1 MVQKYSLQNNK
12 SVTVV
17 TLSNFV
23 CIFVVY
29 NNLVSKTDYKEMKK
43 EDLAACPICSKIQ
56 IDDADQF
63 LLDLK
68 CTIKAYSKNDV
79 IVRQGAVCDS
89 LYMLTLGSVKTVMV
103 TENGN
108 LLGIEI
114 IKAPRPLAPAFLFS
128 DNNHF
133 PVDVT
138 ALDEVEIMKIPKEEI
153 MRLMMTNPDFMKQ
166 FLTHNSNR
174 TQFLTNRLQMLS
186 IKTIKGK
193 IAHFLME
200 QETVSRK
207 SFSISRNQ
215 TELADFFGIARPSLA
230 RSLSEMVQDGIIEI
244 NKKEY
249 TILDMKR
256 LREFLV

>member
-1 MVQKYSLQNNK
+1 
-12 SVTVV
+12 
-17 TLSNFV
+17 
-23 CIFVVY
+23 
-29 NNLVSKTDYKEMKK
+29 MKK
-43 EDLAACPICSKIQ
+43 EDLASCPICSKIQ
-56 IDDADQF
+56 IDDQEQF

-68 CTIKAYSKNDV
+68 YTVKGYAKNDL
-79 IVRQGAVCDS
+79 IVRQGDICDS
-89 LYMLTLGSVKTVMV
+89 LYMLTLGSVKTEMI

-108 LLGIEI
+108 ILGIEI

-138 ALDEVEIMKIPKEEI
+138 ALEEVEIMKIPKEEI

-193 IAHFLME
+193 VAHFLIE
-200 QETVSRK
+200 QEAVSQK
-207 SFSISRNQ
+207 SFTISRNQ

-230 RSLSEMVQDGIIEI
+230 RSLSEMVQDGIISI

-249 TILDMKR
+249 TILDMKK
-256 LREFLV
+256 LRELLV

>member
-1 MVQKYSLQNNK
+1 
-12 SVTVV
+12 
-17 TLSNFV
+17 
-23 CIFVVY
+23 
-29 NNLVSKTDYKEMKK
+29 MKK
-43 EDLAACPICSKIQ
+43 EDLASCPICSKIQ
-56 IDDADQF
+56 IDDQEQF

-68 CTIKAYSKNDV
+68 CTVNVFPKNYL
-79 IVRQGAVCDS
+79 IVRQGDVCDS
-89 LYMLTLGSVKTVMV
+89 LYMLTLGSVKTEMI

-108 LLGIEI
+108 ILGIEI

-138 ALDEVEIMKIPKEEI
+138 ALEEVEIMKIPKAEI

-193 IAHFLME
+193 VAHFLLE
-200 QETVSRK
+200 QETAGGK
-207 SFSISRNQ
+207 SFTISRNQ

-230 RSLSEMVQDGIIEI
+230 RSLSEMVLDGIIAI
-244 NKKEY
+244 KKKEY
-249 TILDMKR
+249 TILDVKR
-256 LREFLV
+256 LRELLV

>member
-1 MVQKYSLQNNK
+1 
-12 SVTVV
+12 
-17 TLSNFV
+17 
-23 CIFVVY
+23 
-29 NNLVSKTDYKEMKK
+29 MKK
-43 EDLAACPICSKIQ
+43 EDLASCPICSKIQ
-56 IDDADQF
+56 IDDQDQF

-68 CTIKAYSKNDV
+68 CTIKGYKKNEV
-79 IVRQGAVCDS
+79 IVRQGDVCDC
-89 LYMLTLGSVKTVMV
+89 LYMLTLGSVKTEMI

-108 LLGIEI
+108 ILGIEI

-138 ALDEVEIMKIPKEEI
+138 ALEEVEIMKIPKEEI

-174 TQFLTNRLQMLS
+174 TQFLTNMLQMLS

-193 IAHFLME
+193 VAHFLIE
-200 QETVSRK
+200 QEITAHQ

-230 RSLSEMVQDGIIEI
+230 RTLSELVQDGIIEI
-244 NKKEY
+244 NKKDY
-249 TILDMKR
+249 TILDIKR
-256 LREFLV
+256 LRELLV